1 LGVITQDLKFRGEE
15 TLAIIGNNTTIRECV
30 TVNRGTVAKGKT
42 VVGSNCLLMAY
53 AHVAHD
59 CIIKDNVILA
69 NSTQLAGEVEI
80 DEYAILGGGTLV
92 HQFSRI
98 GAHVM
103 IQGGTK
109 LAKDVPPYVMAAK
122 DPNSYVGINSVGLR
136 RRGYT
141 NEQIT
146 QIQDIY
152 RIIFQSKLNTTNA
165 INKVLETIS
174 ESPEREL
181 IIDFIKSSDRGIIK
195 GFI

>member
-1 LGVITQDLKFRGEE
+1 
-15 TLAIIGNNTTIRECV
+15 
-30 TVNRGTVAKGKT
+30 
-42 VVGSNCLLMAY
+42 
-53 AHVAHD
+53 
-59 CIIKDNVILA
+59 
-69 NSTQLAGEVEI
+69 
-80 DEYAILGGGTLV
+80 
-92 HQFSRI
+92 
-98 GAHVM
+98 M
-103 IQGGTK
+103 IQEGTK
-109 LAKDVPPYVMAAK
+109 LGKDVPPYVMAAK
-122 DPNSYVGINSVGLR
+122 DPNSYVWINSVGLR

-152 RIIFQSKLNTTNA
+152 RIIFQSKLITTNA

>member
-1 LGVITQDLKFRGEE
+1 
-15 TLAIIGNNTTIRECV
+15 
-30 TVNRGTVAKGKT
+30 
-42 VVGSNCLLMAY
+42 
-53 AHVAHD
+53 
-59 CIIKDNVILA
+59 
-69 NSTQLAGEVEI
+69 LAGEVDIE
-80 DEYAILGGGTLV
+80 EHAILGGGTLV
-92 HQFSRI
+92 HQFTKI
-98 GAHVM
+98 GAHAM

-122 DPNSYVGINSVGLR
+122 EPNSYVGINSVGLK

-165 INKVLETIS
+165 INKVLETIP

-181 IIDFIKSSDRGIIK
+181 IVDFIKSSDRGIIK